1 MWKMCNIR
9 TCVYAISVQRTK
21 DNNKKS
27 NMCSRLSVS
36 FNSYYHNQVAATAAC
51 RSMRIDGLTRVQI
64 VQCVNT
70 TTSCRH
76 IASAKHQT
84 VNTVATTETTQY
96 RNTTTLQQK
105 ICDCPSLTYTTLQ
118 TKLLRANVLNQTTTS
133 LFSR

>member
-51 RSMRIDGLTRVQI
+51 RSMRIDGLTRVQN
-64 VQCVNT
+64 VQCVN
-70 TTSCRH
+70 
-76 IASAKHQT
+76 K
-84 VNTVATTETTQY
+84 
-96 RNTTTLQQK
+96 TLLRVVDILLPLSIKLSIRSRQ
-105 ICDCPSLTYTTLQ
+105 P
-118 TKLLRANVLNQTTTS
+118 KLLSIEIPPRYNKKSVTA
-133 LFSR
+133 RH

>member
-21 DNNKKS
+21 DDSKKS
-27 NMCSRLSVS
+27 NLCSRLSVS

-76 IASAKHQT
+76 IACAKH
-84 VNTVATTETTQY
+84 
-96 RNTTTLQQK
+96 
-105 ICDCPSLTYTTLQ
+105 
-118 TKLLRANVLNQTTTS
+118 
-133 LFSR
+133 